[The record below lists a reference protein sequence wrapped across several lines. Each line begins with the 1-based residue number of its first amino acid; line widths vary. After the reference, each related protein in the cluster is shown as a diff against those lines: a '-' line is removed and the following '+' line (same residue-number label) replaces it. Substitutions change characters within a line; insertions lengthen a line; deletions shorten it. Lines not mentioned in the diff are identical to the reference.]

1 MYNDDVE
8 MVMSLT
14 PVEETLAPVVAVER
28 KRFKRVPIVF
38 FETKR
43 TNQLILSVKVSVR
56 QVVINA
62 RLWLW
67 LEVNKQL

>member
-1 MYNDDVE
+1 M
-8 MVMSLT
+8 T
-14 PVEETLAPVVAVER
+14 PVEETLALVDAVER
-28 KRFKRVPIVF
+28 KGFFF

>member
-1 MYNDDVE
+1 MYNDGVE
-8 MVMSLT
+8 MVIST
-14 PVEETLAPVVAVER
+14 PVEETLALVGAFER
-28 KRFKRVPIVF
+28 KRFKRVPIFF

-56 QVVINA
+56 QEVINA